1 MSKTSKEGIPVT
13 SLAGQMLIAMPQMQD
28 RRFERSVILLCAHNE
43 DGAMGLVINK
53 LIDSLT
59 LPELLTQLGIDGD
72 GLRGNAHVH
81 FGGPVESGR
90 GFVLHSA
97 DYNEQG
103 TITVGGDLALTATLD
118 ILRAI
123 GRGNGPRRSLLAL
136 GYAGWGPGQL
146 DAEIQANG
154 WLHVAADEAIV
165 FGEDFKEKWQ
175 RALAK
180 LGIDPIA
187 LSGDAGHA

>member
-1 MSKTSKEGIPVT
+1 MSKTSNEGIPVT

-28 RRFERSVILLCAHNE
+28 RRFERSVILLCAHSE

-53 LIDSLT
+53 LIESLT

-72 GLRGNAHVH
+72 GLRGKAHVH

-97 DYNEQG
+97 DYNEEG

-123 GRGNGPRRSLLAL
+123 GRGDGPRRSLLAL

-165 FGEDFKEKWQ
+165 FGDDFKDKWQ
-175 RALAK
+175 RALGK

>member
-1 MSKTSKEGIPVT
+1 MT

-53 LIDSLT
+53 LIESLT
-59 LPELLTQLGIDGD
+59 LPELLTQLGIEGA

-97 DYNEQG
+97 DYTEEG
-103 TITVGGDLALTATLD
+103 TITVGGNLALTATLD

-123 GRGNGPRRSLLAL
+123 GRGDGPRRSLLAL

-165 FGEDFKEKWQ
+165 FGDDFKDKWQ
-175 RALAK
+175 RALGK